1 MSASLAPTKYN
12 KSVKQW
18 EVDDYMAAL
27 TSYNRPYKSIAVRT
41 GNTVAISSA
50 TASVEYDPPLPPWID
65 YDDGGRDNVFAFE
78 IDAYKAQLLALR
90 NRTGNMAN
98 PNPNMMEILNRP
110 PVPRPPP
117 QSTVKNEARPAPVP
131 VAGSS
136 PPPAS
141 ASETITAYNGR
152 MYRDLYEQGRL
163 MFQSLFPNGRYESEV
178 ANEPPVSGDDNYAV
192 QEKFFELYDKLR
204 EIWAEVKGDEPFFI
218 VMPRYM
224 TVREGFAGLTGQH
237 YPKPGHLSGEGFR
250 SQAAY
255 PNANLQSAEG
265 FINQRQRSVEPFL
278 TGRTCAPMT
287 PNQTWFYNYSSAR
300 GTEKDRMKVDFC
312 AGLPGYEYLPGEDPE
327 CITNCYLK
335 VAPPTGGT
343 VTPMGG
349 SGSAQAPPAYVPPTL
364 GSTPNSTGPP
374 PIGTTMADGITPDS
388 SQTSR
393 TTTITSGGQ
402 IQQIRPTYIGQSVA
416 NVQAD
421 AKQYL
426 YRWHNFDQSADIDKV
441 AKQTASYNKDA
452 YAFQMAK
459 KPEFK
464 IADIKSYY
472 DMLTSYNEFWLYKYG
487 WRDQS
492 NRDRPYNP
500 PIAVW
505 MDPDNEPEDNAYMQT
520 LATYNDKVKN
530 LMRQYAENSP
540 AVRLPDDLQP
550 LPEPPAYPSLLKDLL
565 TNPQKYADAQQ
576 GGSAIPPAKNDQSY
590 TLPTAYLV
598 SMLQAARDK
607 LQFPASTSS
616 SAIGGG
622 GPLPKCPG
630 GACKKY
636 NDYVPDF
643 VKKYF
648 EDQEAKK
655 RQQKTQSGFLDY
667 AFGRPML

>member
-1 MSASLAPTKYN
+1 MSMSASLAPTKY

-18 EVDDYMAAL
+18 EVDDYMNAL
-27 TSYNRPYKSIAVRT
+27 NSYNRPYKSIAVRA

-65 YDDGGRDNVFAFE
+65 YNAGGSDNVFDFE
-78 IDAYKAQLLALR
+78 INAYRAQLLALR

-98 PNPNMMEILNRP
+98 PSPNMMEILNRP

-163 MFQSLFPNGRYESEV
+163 MFQSLFPNDNYAAAV
-178 ANEPPVSGDDNYAV
+178 ANEPPVTGDTNYMI

-204 EIWAEVKGDEPFFI
+204 ELWAEVKGDEPFFI
-218 VMPRYM
+218 TMPRYM
-224 TVREGFAGLTGQH
+224 MVRE
-237 YPKPGHLSGEGFR
+237 SFR
-250 SQAAY
+250 GSHT
-255 PNANLQSAEG
+255 
-265 FINQRQRSVEPFL
+265 VEPFL
-278 TGRTCAPMT
+278 AGRTCAPMT

-300 GTEKDRMKVDFC
+300 GAEKDRMKVDFC
-312 AGLPGYEYLPGEDPE
+312 AGLPGYQYVPGEDPE

-343 VTPMGG
+343 VAPMGG

-374 PIGTTMADGITPDS
+374 PIGATMADGITPDS

-452 YAFQMAK
+452 YAYQMAK
-459 KPEFK
+459 KPDFK

-520 LATYNDKVKN
+520 LVTYNDKVKN
-530 LMRQYAENSP
+530 LLRQYAENSP

>member
-1 MSASLAPTKYN
+1 MSASLAPTKY
-12 KSVKQW
+12 KTVAQW
-18 EVDDYMAAL
+18 EVDDYMRAL
-27 TSYNRPYKSIAVRT
+27 ETYNRPYKSIAVRAR
-41 GNTVAISSA
+41 NTVAISSA
-50 TASVEYDPPLPPWID
+50 TASVEYDPPYPPWID
-65 YDDGGRDNVFAFE
+65 VGSGGRDNVFDFE
-78 IDAYKAQLLALR
+78 VNAYRSQIQALR
-90 NRTGNMAN
+90 DRRGNMAN
-98 PNPNMMEILNRP
+98 PSPNMMEILNRP

-117 QSTVKNEARPAPVP
+117 QSSVKNEPRPAPVP

-136 PPPAS
+136 PPPAP
-141 ASETITAYNGR
+141 ASETIIAYNGR

-163 MFQSLFPNGRYESEV
+163 MFQSLFPNDNYAAAV
-178 ANEPPVSGDDNYAV
+178 ANEPPVAGDNNYAV

-204 EIWAEVKGDEPFFI
+204 EIWADVKGDEPFFI

-224 TVREGFAGLTGQH
+224 MV
-237 YPKPGHLSGEGFR
+237 KEGFR
-250 SQAAY
+250 SKV
-255 PNANLQSAEG
+255 
-265 FINQRQRSVEPFL
+265 VEPFKA
-278 TGRTCAPMT
+278 GRTCAPMT
-287 PNQTWFYNYSSAR
+287 PNQTWFYNYSTAR
-300 GTEKDRMKVDFC
+300 GDEKDRMKVDFC
-312 AGLPGYEYLPGEDPE
+312 AGLPGYEYLPGDDPE

-335 VAPPTGGT
+335 VQPTGGT
-343 VTPMGG
+343 VATMVGSA
-349 SGSAQAPPAYVPPTL
+349 SGSDRALPSYVPPTL
-364 GSTPNSTGPP
+364 GSTSTSPP
-374 PIGTTMADGITPDS
+374 PIGSTMADGITPDP
-388 SQTSR
+388 SQQTPA
-393 TTTITSGGQ
+393 TTNTSGGRV
-402 IQQIRPTYIGQSVA
+402 QQIRPTYIGTSVNDVQTEA
-416 NVQAD
+416 N
-421 AKQYL
+421 KYL

-464 IADIKSYY
+464 IADIKAYY

-500 PIAVW
+500 PIPVW
-505 MDPDNEPEDNAYMQT
+505 MDPENEPEDNAYMQT

-530 LMRQYAENSP
+530 LLRQYAENSP

-565 TNPQKYADAQQ
+565 TNPQKYADTQQ

-607 LQFPASTSS
+607 LQFPTSTSS

-630 GACKKY
+630 APCKKY

-648 EDQEAKK
+648 EEQEAKK

-667 AFGRPML
+667 AFSRPRL